1 MLIDNLAPF
10 FNTIRLVNQFYA
22 REFVP
27 NKRNLSTDNCN
38 DTLPLRGPVV
48 NRRLPG
54 KQQVEDSSLH
64 QREQQRGGGQE
75 GLQ

>member
-38 DTLPLRGPVV
+38 DTLPLRGP
-48 NRRLPG
+48 G
-54 KQQVEDSSLH
+54 
-64 QREQQRGGGQE
+64 
-75 GLQ
+75 